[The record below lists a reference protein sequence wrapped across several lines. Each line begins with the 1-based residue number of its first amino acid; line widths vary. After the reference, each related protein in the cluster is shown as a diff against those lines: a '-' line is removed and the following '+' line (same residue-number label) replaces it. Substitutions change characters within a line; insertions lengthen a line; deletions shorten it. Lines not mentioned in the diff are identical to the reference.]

1 MRKQIQNNDDVVVNF
16 TSLTCI
22 ISNLEGVD
30 VLDVVTSNN
39 VEKMATINIMAQQK
53 TTTIENGT
61 GNRFRVTINLWGF
74 ITENASMLLSH
85 PSSPMDWT
93 LPSSQGQSNHLQ
105 FENVVNQE
113 LAIINVEHKVTLTS
127 AKIITKQEVTMN

>member
-61 GNRFRVTINLWGF
+61 GNRFRVTINL
-74 ITENASMLLSH
+74 
-85 PSSPMDWT
+85 
-93 LPSSQGQSNHLQ
+93 
-105 FENVVNQE
+105 
-113 LAIINVEHKVTLTS
+113 
-127 AKIITKQEVTMN
+127 